1 MDQALGSLCADL
13 RRQRPSLQCA
23 AQWNLDDLPGFR
35 TLTEDEMT
43 FGYPQSGW
51 SVHVDL
57 SEKVGEFCAGIGA
70 FGGCVGGVVKIVA
83 RFHVDVE
90 NLRAQ
95 VTI

>member
-1 MDQALGSLCADL
+1 MTSGFATHEVRAGMDQALGSLCADL

-57 SEKVGEFCAGIGA
+57 SEKVADFARASGRSAAVWGA
-70 FGGCVGGVVKIVA
+70 S
-83 RFHVDVE
+83 
-90 NLRAQ
+90 
-95 VTI
+95 